1 MQKIK
6 KLIIA
11 LTAMLMIVS
20 VPLAAAQMTVRWEW
34 LLDDPDVTAY
44 RYQLDGEDPD
54 GWTMVSGDTSS
65 AEFSGLDADKA
76 YTLYVQRS
84 YDGVNW
90 SPSASST
97 AAVEKAAPEEVPE
110 EPIVKTYAY
119 GGYELTAD
127 EIIAEWHS
135 LSVKLYAED
144 VRLKPGAEE
153 LLERLSAS
161 GISMAIATDLDEELA
176 LPALRNNG
184 IEGYFSVFST
194 TKAAGKDKRS
204 PDVYLNAAHALGLR
218 PEECLVFEDIL
229 KGIRTASATGFCTAA
244 IYDSSSD
251 KDWEDIVKLSD
262 MSFRTLR
269 DALTIVLDS

>member
-97 AAVEKAAPEEVPE
+97 AAVEKPAPEAVPE
-110 EPIVKTYAY
+110 EPIVKTWK
-119 GGYELTAD
+119 G
-127 EIIAEWHS
+127 
-135 LSVKLYAED
+135 
-144 VRLKPGAEE
+144 
-153 LLERLSAS
+153 SAHVS
-161 GISMAIATDLDEELA
+161 ISRDGC
-176 LPALRNNG
+176 RG
-184 IEGYFSVFST
+184 C
-194 TKAAGKDKRS
+194 
-204 PDVYLNAAHALGLR
+204 GLHR
-218 PEECLVFEDIL
+218 I
-229 KGIRTASATGFCTAA
+229 
-244 IYDSSSD
+244 
-251 KDWEDIVKLSD
+251 
-262 MSFRTLR
+262 
-269 DALTIVLDS
+269 